1 MDDSDQDFVV
11 LFSKALKRVRK
22 KPEKSSKPNKKK
34 DNSQSSQPAVGNT
47 RRQVNKKDGACG
59 SQTVCPEATSTAV
72 STENGLDSGD
82 VGPSLPGLSAGPS
95 EMGLESLE
103 GCSAKEKVLIRMQ
116 QFKRASPQK
125 MAHGPTRQ
133 ENESVP
139 LLQHS
144 SDDGTESCLLNV
156 DSDEALA
163 LHLQQELDREAAAVQ
178 TVNLEDGG
186 LFFCQIC
193 QRDLSHMTPEGRLQ
207 HTNRCLDESEH
218 QRPDPPSAAA
228 GVPDCPIC
236 GQKFKSQKSR
246 SSHLKR
252 CATDMGVSPAVLLQA
267 LQRQREELQHVPQP
281 IDQTGGTKRKGAF
294 KLPAQKKSR
303 KKKEPLDEE
312 TMVALALSS
321 SLQEQETEQQ
331 RDTASVGVSLK
342 WCADAAGKSR
352 GKRRRGAVARPPPLL
367 LIQDA
372 EEALKRLQDR
382 VSALLLQNR
391 APSPPT
397 PTLCPSSL
405 PAWSGAAPLWEK
417 SALVNEAAVT
427 DFYSP
432 ELQEFIQPWRPP
444 VAGGAS
450 SDAIPKQNPCDPP
463 ASESTPITTLPS
475 SQTASC
481 SSAPSTPGA
490 VALPMGSQSL
500 RDLMELAEDGL
511 TFTQCGVSAEGCIED
526 KKSHASSNLQLSG
539 FIPRETSVNSQ
550 GRVSGFL
557 PEATVPGG
565 EGAGGASTHSGHR
578 LGALSRLSSDLSS
591 MVNNPQL
598 SDVQLQVDSGEV
610 YFAHS
615 FMVYARCPLL
625 AEMVHEEA
633 FGVKEEGLAE
643 ARRVLITDVP
653 GEAVLAL
660 LQFLYTAQVSLTA
673 ALLPQVLELASR
685 FDLQE
690 LQHLCELGA
699 DESTT
704 GCDDDNTAQEHHTS
718 NVKDQFFMEL
728 IHSMWREEDDDNQAE
743 DADGERDDC
752 KGLEGDGD
760 EVTTGGEEV
769 QEELVNEE
777 ELEEIYEFAATQ
789 RKKEEEIDSVEDDQ
803 NAGENFTR
811 LRSPSGVSKISSR
824 NLDSTYNRLFS
835 DSDGDYPED
844 EDDALKPTPP
854 KTHSSLKAPGY
865 TLLHSSGSAV
875 DDPPFSPRASNLP
888 LAGVSPQADMSGARG
903 EPQQDSSKEDLGL
916 KRESRGP
923 RAICS
928 PASPV
933 PPLVVKEPEL
943 IVLSDSSDDVEV
955 EAVLPGPVNPEPPAP
970 GRNSHHRSPSTALSA
985 PNDVAETPEPLLSP
999 VAQHQPAP
1007 SGEPSLDD
1015 CSPEVSWLIPSTPVQ
1030 PRKESSTEVKRLQ
1043 LFPKSDSSSRSS
1055 PDSLDD
1061 TKPPVQVSAS
1071 LSAISRLQ
1079 RSREVSVSVSPCGA
1093 MASVQHTPMR
1103 RQHKVY
1109 SSTPVNLQVLDQ
1121 PLALPARSPLDTAT
1135 EKQSLEQSRSPEEK
1149 EVGSFHLDPMSDLS
1163 EEPSCSDRNQLRVKS
1178 SSDSAGVSKNSV
1190 MQDGG
1195 DRRSGDEGGTG
1206 ETSFQQSFMFMDEP
1220 PMAFNDSWGLDVCV
1234 DAPENPGCFSLRL
1247 EDSGENKSPSPLKKP
1262 ASPAEVGTF
1271 VAPDAGS
1278 PERKAASSSFTQ
1290 AKPDVEDS
1298 LLDSRIW
1305 DSWDEDEEEPLTLA
1319 ERMNPPPQLKTPAVA
1334 KKKRRSL
1341 VPITPMPHYSD
1352 MDTPELKNKLNRFGV
1367 RPLPKRQM
1375 VLKLKEI
1382 HQYTHQLVSSDS
1394 EGEPSSVGP
1403 AAGVEGPEIRSAGP
1417 GRRLFPSTNSVTFKE
1432 PRPPPASSPVKHGLR
1447 ESEREADSL
1456 SASQDSTTS
1465 STAESDRSNPELCL
1479 SSDGDSDSDG
1489 VISASQAVSRLQAV
1503 RSFILSDA
1511 ALHSQILQYQ
1521 PLVLS
1526 DLQRR
1531 LKEAGIRLG
1540 AAKLADY
1547 LDSQCIT
1554 FTTAKPGQ
1562 AAPTRR
1568 RVKKTGKNVASRKRT
1583 APAV

>member
-22 KPEKSSKPNKKK
+22 KPEKSSRPNKKE
-34 DNSQSSQPAVGNT
+34 DSQSSQPSVGNK
-47 RRQVNKKDGACG
+47 RRQVNKKDGAPRSNAADG
-59 SQTVCPEATSTAV
+59 SQAVCPETTSTV
-72 STENGLDSGD
+72 VGTENGHDSGD
-82 VGPSLPGLSAGPS
+82 VGPSPSGLSAEPA
-95 EMGLESLE
+95 EMGLQSLE
-103 GCSAKEKVLIRMQ
+103 GCTAKEKVLIRMQ

-125 MAHGPTRQ
+125 MVHRQTKQ
-133 ENESVP
+133 ENETDP

-144 SDDGTESCLLNV
+144 SNERAESCLLNV

-186 LFFCQIC
+186 LYFCQIC
-193 QRDLSHMTPEGRLQ
+193 QRDLSHMTPEGRMQ

-218 QRPDPPSAAA
+218 PHPDPPSAAA
-228 GVPDCPIC
+228 GLPDCPIC

-252 CATDMGVSPAVLLQA
+252 CSSDMGVSPAVLLQA
-267 LQRQREELQHVPQP
+267 LQRQREEVQHVAQP
-281 IDQTGGTKRKGAF
+281 IVQTGGTKRKGAF
-294 KLPAQKKSR
+294 KHPAQKKSR
-303 KKKEPLDEE
+303 KKTEPLDEE

-321 SLQEQETEQQ
+321 SLLEQETEQQ
-331 RDTASVGVSLK
+331 RDTAAVGMSLK

-352 GKRRRGAVARPPPLL
+352 GKKRRGAVTRPPPLL

-405 PAWSGAAPLWEK
+405 PAWSGTAPLWQK
-417 SALVNEAAVT
+417 SALVKEAAIT

-432 ELQEFIQPWRPP
+432 ELQEFIQPWKPP
-444 VAGGAS
+444 VVAGAS

-463 ASESTPITTLPS
+463 ARESTPITKPPSSTLPS

-481 SSAPSTPGA
+481 SSAPSTPGTL
-490 VALPMGSQSL
+490 ALPMGSQSL

-511 TFTQCGVSAEGCIED
+511 TFTQCGFSAEGCVED
-526 KKSHASSNLQLSG
+526 KRSCVSSNLQLSG
-539 FIPRETSVNSQ
+539 FLPHETSMNSKQ
-550 GRVSGFL
+550 RVSGFL
-557 PEATVPGG
+557 PEATLPVK
-565 EGAGGASTHSGHR
+565 EGAGGANTHSGHR
-578 LGALSRLSSDLSS
+578 FGALSRLSSDLSS

-615 FMVYARCPLL
+615 FMLYARCPLL

-673 ALLPQVLELASR
+673 SLLPHVLELASR
-685 FDLQE
+685 YDLQE
-690 LQHLCELGA
+690 LQQLCELGP
-699 DESTT
+699 DETTT
-704 GCDDDNTAQEHHTS
+704 GRDDDNMVQEHHPS
-718 NVKDQFFMEL
+718 NVTDQFFMEL
-728 IHSMWREEDDDNQAE
+728 IHSMWREEEEDENQVE
-743 DADGERDDC
+743 DGERDDC
-752 KGLEGDGD
+752 KGLEVDGD
-760 EVTTGGEEV
+760 EVAPGGEEL

-789 RKKEEEIDSVEDDQ
+789 RKKEEELDSVEEER
-803 NAGENFTR
+803 NTGEKFTQ
-811 LRSPSGVSKISSR
+811 LKSPSGLSKVSDC
-824 NLDSTYNRLFS
+824 NLESTYNRLFS
-835 DSDGDYPED
+835 DSDGGDPED
-844 EDDALKPTPP
+844 GAPKSTPP
-854 KTHSSLKAPGY
+854 KTHSSFKAPAY
-865 TLLHSSGSAV
+865 TLLHSSGSVV
-875 DDPPFSPRASNLP
+875 DDLPFSPRTSNLP
-888 LAGVSPQADMSGARG
+888 LAGVSPVDGDTFGAGG
-903 EPQQDSSKEDLGL
+903 EAGHNSSKEDLGV
-916 KRESRGP
+916 KRESQGP
-923 RAICS
+923 RTICS
-928 PASPV
+928 PASLV
-933 PPLVVKEPEL
+933 PPLLKKEPEL
-943 IVLSDSSDDVEV
+943 IVLSDSSDDGEG
-955 EAVLPGPVNPEPPAP
+955 AALQSPVNPP
-970 GRNSHHRSPSTALSA
+970 SSPDLPA
-985 PNDVAETPEPLLSP
+985 PNDVAETLKPSLSP

-1007 SGEPSLDD
+1007 SCEQSLDD

-1030 PRKESSTEVKRLQ
+1030 PRKQSSAEAKRLQ
-1043 LFPKSDSSSRSS
+1043 LFPKSDSSSHSS
-1055 PDSLDD
+1055 PHSPDDSKAPL
-1061 TKPPVQVSAS
+1061 QVSAS
-1071 LSAISRLQ
+1071 FSAISRLQ
-1079 RSREVSVSVSPCGA
+1079 RSQEVSVSVSPCSV
-1093 MASVQHTPMR
+1093 MARPPPCPSASIQHTPMHQ
-1103 RQHKVY
+1103 QHKVY
-1109 SSTPVNLQVLDQ
+1109 SSTPVNLQVSDQ
-1121 PLALPARSPLDTAT
+1121 PLALPAPSPLDTTA

-1149 EVGSFHLDPMSDLS
+1149 EVGSFHLDPMSDFS
-1163 EEPSCSDRNQLRVKS
+1163 EEPPCSDLRMKS
-1178 SSDSAGVSKNSV
+1178 SSDSAGVSKSSGV
-1190 MQDGG
+1190 Q
-1195 DRRSGDEGGTG
+1195 DRRSSDEGETR

-1220 PMAFNDSWGLDVCV
+1220 PMAFNDSWGLDACV

-1247 EDSGENKSPSPLKKP
+1247 EDSGDRECPSPPNKP
-1262 ASPAEVGTF
+1262 ATPPQVRPF
-1271 VAPDAGS
+1271 HAPDAGS
-1278 PERKAASSSFTQ
+1278 PEHQAASSSFTQ
-1290 AKPDVEDS
+1290 EKPEVG

-1305 DSWDEDEEEPLTLA
+1305 DSWEEDEEEEPLTLA
-1319 ERMNPPPQLKTPAVA
+1319 ERLNPPPQLKTPAA
-1334 KKKRRSL
+1334 ARKKRRSL

-1394 EGEPSSVGP
+1394 EGEPPSARTEGP
-1403 AAGVEGPEIRSAGP
+1403 AVASVGP
-1417 GRRLFPSTNSVTFKE
+1417 GRRLFPSTHSVTFKE
-1432 PRPPPASSPVKHGLR
+1432 PRAPPASSPAKYGLK
-1447 ESEREADSL
+1447 ESEREAESL

-1489 VISASQAVSRLQAV
+1489 VVSASQAVSRLQERLQAV
-1503 RSFILSDA
+1503 RSFILSDP

-1531 LKEAGIRLG
+1531 LKEAGVRLG
-1540 AAKLADY
+1540 AAKLMDY

-1568 RVKKTGKNVASRKRT
+1568 RVKKTGSKVASRKRA